1 MLVAACYI
9 LWAALTL
16 GVVLG
21 FFHLRGRRLPHWMIG
36 AVHGSVGALGLGIL
50 AFALKSGAVRGA
62 QFGAESFGKF
72 AAILAAIALVAGI
85 VFVLLPK
92 ASRRRTY
99 WLLGAHATLGAAA
112 CIFLLAYVS
121 LG

>member
-1 MLVAACYI
+1 MLVAACYV

-21 FFHLRGRRLPHWMIG
+21 FFHLRGGRMPNWMVG
-36 AVHGSVGALGLGIL
+36 AVHGSGGALGLGIL
-50 AFALKSGAVRGA
+50 AFALKSGVVRGA
-62 QFGAESFGKF
+62 QFGVETFGKF
-72 AAILAAIALVAGI
+72 AAILAAIALAAGI

-92 ASRRRTY
+92 ASRRGTY